1 MLATHFA
8 VELAHAAR
16 NQGVAFQDLR
26 CSARIDI
33 CRPVAEFMAAA
44 EDHAIAARKHVEIE
58 YRIEIG
64 VGDGRLRLDER
75 DLALERREFRIAEQG
90 LGADAGAIDDERLA
104 ESLELGFARG
114 RALLSGEPLCA

>member
-1 MLATHFA
+1 MAARYSA

-16 NQGVAFQDLR
+16 NQRMAFQDLR

-75 DLALERREFRIAEQG
+75 
-90 LGADAGAIDDERLA
+90 LA
-104 ESLELGFARG
+104 ESLELGFVGERSLLDRTAM
-114 RALLSGEPLCA
+114 RAEIREQRRHQTIGLRHQGCEPAGIG